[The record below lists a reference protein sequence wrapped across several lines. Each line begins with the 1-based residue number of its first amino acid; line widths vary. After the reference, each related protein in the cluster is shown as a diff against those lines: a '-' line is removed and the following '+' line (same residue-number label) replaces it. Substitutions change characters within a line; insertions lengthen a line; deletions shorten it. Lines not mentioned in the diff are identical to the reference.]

1 MKYFLLGA
9 SALAL
14 AACGQ
19 DAGNDAAETPSDVAG
34 KAGDDAEAKGGSD
47 VAMEELT
54 LSAEALDTALAK
66 LDDDAKARFEYRHPK
81 ETLMF
86 FGVEPG
92 MTVVDTLSGN
102 PWYAGILIDYLGADG
117 KVIGADYSPEM
128 WTNFGNFSPD
138 PATKATWVED
148 WTARAEGWRD
158 EETDAAVGAVQ
169 FGNVPD
175 EMAGTVDVVM
185 QIRSF
190 HHFHRLEDEGEFMT
204 EALAD
209 MMKMLKPGGHVG
221 VVLHR
226 APEDSSD
233 EWATGDSGYVKQS
246 AVIAAFE
253 GAGFELAKSSE
264 INANP
269 KDQPTE
275 QDFVWRLPPTLATS
289 QDNDELR
296 AEMQAIGESDRMTL
310 LFRKPA

>member
-1 MKYFLLGA
+1 MRYFLLGA

-19 DAGNDAAETPSDVAG
+19 ESDESYTTDASPSEVVENTGEDAA
-34 KAGDDAEAKGGSD
+34 AKGGND
-47 VAMEELT
+47 TAMEELT
-54 LSAEALDTALAK
+54 LALDK
-66 LDDDAKARFEYRHPK
+66 LDDDAKARFQYRNPK
-81 ETLMF
+81 ETLAF
-86 FGVEPG
+86 FGVKPG
-92 MTVVDTLSGN
+92 MTVVDTLPGN
-102 PWYAGILIDYLGADG
+102 PWYSGILIDYLGPDG

-128 WTNFGNFSPD
+128 WTHFGQFAPEPGAKDNW
-138 PATKATWVED
+138 AAEWAEE
-148 WTARAEGWRD
+148 AEGWRD
-158 EETDAAVGAVQ
+158 EDSDAAVGGVQ
-169 FGNVPD
+169 YGNVPD
-175 EMAGTVDVVM
+175 EMAGTVDVVL
-185 QIRSF
+185 QVRSL
-190 HHFHRLEDEGEFMT
+190 HHFNRLEDEGEFMT
-204 EALAD
+204 KALAD

-233 EWATGDSGYVKQS
+233 EWATGDNGYVKQS

-253 GAGFELAKSSE
+253 NAGFELADTSE

-289 QDNDELR
+289 RENEELK
-296 AEMQAIGESDRMTL
+296 AEMEAIGESDRMTL